1 MQVRLSTDLA
11 VRCIA
16 LRKLGTDNLVLF
28 YWRSVRKTSV
38 AFYLSLVLPAD
49 LRAFGRVSGNQGPKL
64 LVLTTPRPG
73 LYTVRGPIFCSCL
86 KLFPSRRQVHR
97 YLSYACCFRLEPEQD
112 PGLPLYIPHIDP
124 DTRRYESR
132 VSTVRPGSRQ
142 GPGQSR
148 KSRQHPLRNSTAVRH
163 RLVGPSGARFHR

>member
-49 LRAFGRVSGNQGPKL
+49 LRAFGRVSGNQGPEL
-64 LVLTTPRPG
+64 LVLCNTETSIV
-73 LYTVRGPIFCSCL
+73 L
-86 KLFPSRRQVHR
+86 
-97 YLSYACCFRLEPEQD
+97 
-112 PGLPLYIPHIDP
+112 
-124 DTRRYESR
+124 
-132 VSTVRPGSRQ
+132 
-142 GPGQSR
+142 
-148 KSRQHPLRNSTAVRH
+148 
-163 RLVGPSGARFHR
+163 